1 MTHEKPFL
9 DAEMSL
15 PRLAEILKLPRNRLS
30 QLLNE
35 FIKRSFFDFIN
46 EYRVEEAK
54 RLLRLSPVADTI
66 LDIAFDAGFNSKATF
81 NAAFKKS
88 TGMTPSQFRSSRADS
103 RKQRLIG

>member
-1 MTHEKPFL
+1 MNSWASLFL
-9 DAEMSL
+9 
-15 PRLAEILKLPRNRLS
+15 K
-30 QLLNE
+30 
-35 FIKRSFFDFIN
+35 FIN

-54 RLLRLSPVADTI
+54 HLLRHPSDASI

-88 TGMTPSQFRSSRADS
+88 TGSTPTEFRSSEEII